1 MHCTNVFESHPIRSK
16 DKKIAHNWNV
26 SLWAKFCRGM
36 GIEPVGLAP
45 VKSIKH
51 MGYEN
56 TSRDVEISTRQLHM

>member
-16 DKKIAHNWNV
+16 DKKIARNWDV

-36 GIEPVGLAP
+36 ATELVGLAP

-51 MGYEN
+51 IRHEN
-56 TSRDVEISTRQLHM
+56 TCRDVEIST